1 MTPTGNV
8 GTYADKTRKIQQF
21 KRRSGKNGRKV
32 GNTYSNQA
40 VEQAENL
47 RNRGVTG

>member
-1 MTPTGNV
+1 MITEGNEP
-8 GTYADKTRKIQQF
+8 KTILKDGKPYQY
-21 KRRSGKNGRKV
+21 KRGKPKKKGSR
-32 GNTYSNQA
+32 NTYSNQA